1 MPELTIMQK
10 VRWLQKNYK
19 DYSDEWYLK
28 DHDRL
33 NAIYLREKS
42 SENERQM
49 YNLQMEQED
58 EIVRKDLEL
67 RKAYY
72 NKYYSQYDEDLKV
85 DRRLVMERVR
95 NL

>member
-1 MPELTIMQK
+1 
-10 VRWLQKNYK
+10 
-19 DYSDEWYLK
+19 
-28 DHDRL
+28 
-33 NAIYLREKS
+33 
-42 SENERQM
+42 M

-72 NKYYSQYDEDLKV
+72 DKYYSQYDEDLKV

>member
-19 DYSDEWYLK
+19 NYSDDWYLR

-33 NAIYLREKS
+33 NAMYLREKS
-42 SENERQM
+42 VEHEKQM
-49 YNLQMEQED
+49 YNLRMEQED
-58 EIVRKDLEL
+58 EILRKDIEL
-67 RKAYY
+67 RKAYMEKY
-72 NKYYSQYDEDLKV
+72 NSQYYEDLKV
-85 DRRLVMERVR
+85 DKRLVMERVR

>member
-58 EIVRKDLEL
+58 EIIRKDLEI

-72 NKYYSQYDEDLKV
+72 DKYYSQYDEDLKV

>member
-10 VRWLQKNYK
+10 VRWLQNNYK
-19 DYSDEWYLK
+19 NYSDEWYLK

-42 SENERQM
+42 IEHERQM
-49 YNLQMEQED
+49 YNLRMEQED
-58 EIVRKDLEL
+58 EILRKDIEL
-67 RKAYY
+67 RKAYMEKY
-72 NKYYSQYDEDLKV
+72 HSKYYEDLKT
-85 DRRLVMERVR
+85 DKRLVMERVR

>member
-72 NKYYSQYDEDLKV
+72 DKYYSQYDEDLKV

>member
-33 NAIYLREKS
+33 NAIYLIEKS
-42 SENERQM
+42 AENEKQM

-58 EIVRKDLEL
+58 EIIRKDLEL

-72 NKYYSQYDEDLKV
+72 DKYYSQYDEDLKV

>member
-72 NKYYSQYDEDLKV
+72 DKYYSQYDEDLKT
-85 DRRLVMERVR
+85 DKKLVMERVR

>member
-19 DYSDEWYLK
+19 NYSEDWYLK

-33 NAIYLREKS
+33 NAMYLREKS
-42 SENERQM
+42 VEHERNM
-49 YNLQMEQED
+49 YNLQIEQED
-58 EIVRKDLEL
+58 EMLRKDLEL
-67 RKAYY
+67 RKKYMVKY
-72 NKYYSQYDEDLKV
+72 NSNYEEDLKV
-85 DRRLVMERVR
+85 NKRLVIERVR

>member
-1 MPELTIMQK
+1 MPELSIMQK

-19 DYSDEWYLK
+19 NYSDEWYLK
-28 DHDRL
+28 NHDRT
-33 NAIYLREKS
+33 NAIYLREKAV
-42 SENERQM
+42 EHERQM

-58 EIVRKDLEL
+58 ELVRKDLEL

-72 NKYYSQYDEDLKV
+72 DKYHSNYVEDLKL
-85 DRRLVMERVR
+85 DKKLVMKRVI

>member
-58 EIVRKDLEL
+58 EIIRKDLEL
-67 RKAYY
+67 RKEYY
-72 NKYYSQYDEDLKV
+72 DKYYSQYDEDLKV
-85 DRRLVMERVR
+85 NRRLVMERVR

>member
-42 SENERQM
+42 VEHERQM
-49 YNLQMEQED
+49 YNIQIEQED
-58 EIVRKDLEL
+58 EMIKKDLQL
-67 RKAYY
+67 RKEYMD
-72 NKYYSQYDEDLKV
+72 KYHSRYEEDLKV
-85 DRRLVMERVR
+85 DKRLVMERVR

>member
-1 MPELTIMQK
+1 MTELTIMQK

-19 DYSDEWYLK
+19 EYSDEWYLK

-42 SENERQM
+42 VEHERQM
-49 YNLQMEQED
+49 YNLHMEQED
-58 EIVRKDLEL
+58 EMIKKDLEL

-72 NKYYSQYDEDLKV
+72 DKYYSQYDEDLKV
-85 DRRLVMERVR
+85 DKRLVMERVR

>member
-33 NAIYLREKS
+33 NAMYLREKAV
-42 SENERQM
+42 EHERQM
-49 YNLQMEQED
+49 YNLKMEQED
-58 EIVRKDLEL
+58 EFIRKDREL
-67 RKAYY
+67 REAYL
-72 NKYYSQYDEDLKV
+72 NKYHSKYSDDLKV
-85 DRRLVMERVR
+85 NKRLVMERVR

>member
-19 DYSDEWYLK
+19 AYSDEWYLK
-28 DHDRL
+28 DHDRT
-33 NAIYLREKS
+33 NAIYLREKAV
-42 SENERQM
+42 EHERQM
-49 YNLQMEQED
+49 YNLHMEQED
-58 EIVRKDLEL
+58 EMIKKDLEL

-72 NKYYSQYDEDLKV
+72 DKYYSQYDEDLKV
-85 DRRLVMERVR
+85 DKRLVMERVR

>member
-1 MPELTIMQK
+1 MPELTVMQK

-42 SENERQM
+42 AENERQM
-49 YNLQMEQED
+49 HNLQMEQED
-58 EIVRKDLEL
+58 EIIRKDLEL

-72 NKYYSQYDEDLKV
+72 DKYYSQYDEDLKV
-85 DRRLVMERVR
+85 DKRLVMERVR

>member
-72 NKYYSQYDEDLKV
+72 DKYYSQYDEDLKV
-85 DRRLVMERVR
+85 DKRLVMERVR

>member
-1 MPELTIMQK
+1 
-10 VRWLQKNYK
+10 
-19 DYSDEWYLK
+19 
-28 DHDRL
+28 
-33 NAIYLREKS
+33 
-42 SENERQM
+42 M

-72 NKYYSQYDEDLKV
+72 DKYYSQYDEDLKT

-95 NL
+95 QL

>member
-1 MPELTIMQK
+1 MPELTIIQK

-19 DYSDEWYLK
+19 DYSDEWYLR

-72 NKYYSQYDEDLKV
+72 DKYYSQYDEDLKV

>member
-33 NAIYLREKS
+33 NAIYKKEKALQHERHMYHLR
-42 SENERQM
+42 R
-49 YNLQMEQED
+49 EQED
-58 EIVRKDLEL
+58 EFIRKDKEL
-67 RKAYY
+67 REAYL
-72 NKYYSQYDEDLKV
+72 NKYHSKYSDDLKI
-85 DRRLVMERVR
+85 DKRLVMERVR

>member
-28 DHDRL
+28 DKDRL
-33 NAIYLREKS
+33 NAIYNKEKALQH
-42 SENERQM
+42 ERQM
-49 YNLQMEQED
+49 YNLRLEQED
-58 EIVRKDLEL
+58 EFLKKDREL
-67 RKAYY
+67 FEAYF
-72 NKYYSQYDEDLKV
+72 NKYNSKYSDDLKI
-85 DRRLVMERVR
+85 DKKLVMERVR

>member
-1 MPELTIMQK
+1 MPELTIIQK

-42 SENERQM
+42 VEHERQM

-58 EIVRKDLEL
+58 EMLRKDIEL

-72 NKYYSQYDEDLKV
+72 DKYYSQYDEDLKV
-85 DRRLVMERVR
+85 DKRLVMERIR

>member
-28 DHDRL
+28 DKDRL
-33 NAIYLREKS
+33 NAIYKKEKALQH
-42 SENERQM
+42 ERQM

-58 EIVRKDLEL
+58 EITKKDLEL

-72 NKYYSQYDEDLKV
+72 DKYYSQYDEDLKT